1 MRVSRWLV
9 TTIDSIGPEGR
20 EKKLAVVPS
29 EAIPEQDRMK
39 IRQGQITL
47 LLQLLK
53 RGKED

>member
-1 MRVSRWLV
+1 MRVSRYLV
-9 TTIDSIGPEGR
+9 TAVDSIGPEGR

-29 EAIPEQDRMK
+29 ESIPEQGRMK